1 MAMSLNFRRFHSTVI
16 VLAALAAGSANA
28 QNTGKVTIYYSNSVP
43 NALAVQ
49 LITQKSDGSQGPV
62 QDCTQLLGVKHPNI
76 TVPTGYEYTII
87 AMSTTNC
94 APGTG
99 LAGLSATYE
108 GFPAAPRGID
118 INITAN
124 GITGSVR

>member
-1 MAMSLNFRRFHSTVI
+1 MIPVEWPVRRIFRITAFLSLILHSYRLSRNVNMAMSLNFRRFHSTVI

-62 QDCTQLLGVKHPNI
+62 QDCTQLL
-76 TVPTGYEYTII
+76 
-87 AMSTTNC
+87 
-94 APGTG
+94 
-99 LAGLSATYE
+99 LSL
-108 GFPAAPRGID
+108 IH
-118 INITAN
+118 I
-124 GITGSVR
+124 